1 MYLCTNSLALCLTL
15 SLHSRSSTFLQC
27 FNSLAIT
34 KCVSFRARCLKSS
47 VLWIRPSLQ
56 SGLRNGL
63 RQCTMWEEIL
73 DRNSSLIFLATSD
86 VSAAAVS
93 VFFLLVVFFTFM
105 LMLPT
110 VLFTFGSSYVGVPR
124 SMS

>member
-34 KCVSFRARCLKSS
+34 KCRDTDSQRTFRARCLKSS

-93 VFFLLVVFFTFM
+93 VFFLLCDTTTA
-105 LMLPT
+105 LQT
-110 VLFTFGSSYVGVPR
+110 
-124 SMS
+124 